1 MVDTLWRISNYNTL
15 DGLGGERAD
24 GRWHTA
30 ERGKRIAYLA
40 ESPALA
46 ILETLV
52 NLKGS
57 PDLLPDTFQLLE
69 IAMEESAS
77 IEEAPKLTKGWESA
91 LARTQSIGDR
101 WLLKRESALLKVPAA
116 VAPYSFNYL
125 LNPLAPGAGSLKI
138 KSAGRVAYDRRLFR
152 LVTR

>member
-1 MVDTLWRISNYNTL
+1 MVDILWRISNYDTL

-57 PDLLPDTFQLLE
+57 ADLLPDTFQLLE
-69 IAMEESAS
+69 IVMEREIA
-77 IEEAPKLTKGWESA
+77 IGEAPKLASGWESA
-91 LARTQSIGDR
+91 LTRTQAIGDK
-101 WLLKRESALLKVPAA
+101 WLLGRESALLKVPAA

-125 LNPLAPGAGSLKI
+125 LNPLAPDAGHLKVRR
-138 KSAGRVAYDRRLFR
+138 AERVAYDRRLFR
-152 LVTR
+152 LLSR